1 MMDPRLQPKTPEV
14 DPMVTAAVKNVRD
27 RFGAEGLRDL
37 IAVATMELRTAE
49 AAEQRL
55 ASLSQQA
62 PGPEPLDSADTQA
75 WLAYT
80 EVDPDHDPNTRR

>member
-1 MMDPRLQPKTPEV
+1 MDPRMQPKTPEV
-14 DPMVTAAVKNVRD
+14 DPMVTTTVKNVRD

-49 AAEQRL
+49 SAEQRL
-55 ASLSQQA
+55 ASLSEPVPA
-62 PGPEPLDSADTQA
+62 PEPVDAADTQA

-80 EVDPDHDPNTRR
+80 EVDPDRDTETRR